1 MHCLKD
7 FIAGF
12 RGFQDSYFTSEKSLY
27 SSLREGQN
35 PKALV
40 VACSDSRADPALV
53 LGCKPGDIFVVRN
66 VANLVPHR
74 EDAAEADAVRSEER
88 RVGSSDV
95 CSSDLAYGVMHLGI
109 EHVIVLGHS
118 GCGGIAALLAHEKEE
133 TRDLISPWISLAG
146 RALGRIRP
154 LLEAGPESSARRA
167 CEQVSLLVSL
177 RNLLSY
183 PWIAQKVGRQELAL
197 HAWYFDLEQG
207 ELLGYFPASGG
218 FEPLIVRP

>member
-74 EDAAEADAVRSEER
+74 EDAAEADAVTAA
-88 RVGSSDV
+88 
-95 CSSDLAYGVMHLGI
+95 LAYGVMHLGI

-118 GCGGIAALLAHEKEE
+118 GCGFHWPGAPWAESGHCWKPGRKVRPGGPVNRFLCWSPCAICFPIPGSPKKWGGRNWRSMPGILIWSRANFWA
-133 TRDLISPWISLAG
+133 ISPLPA
-146 RALGRIRP
+146 
-154 LLEAGPESSARRA
+154 
-167 CEQVSLLVSL
+167 V
-177 RNLLSY
+177 LS
-183 PWIAQKVGRQELAL
+183 P
-197 HAWYFDLEQG
+197 
-207 ELLGYFPASGG
+207 
-218 FEPLIVRP
+218 

>member
-74 EDAAEADAVRSEER
+74 EDAAEADAVTAA
-88 RVGSSDV
+88 
-95 CSSDLAYGVMHLGI
+95 LAYGVMHLGI

-154 LLEAGPESSARRA
+154 LLEAGPESSAGGPVNRFLCWSPCAICFPIPGSPKKWGGRNWRSMPGILIWSRA
-167 CEQVSLLVSL
+167 NFWAISPLPAV
-177 RNLLSY
+177 LS
-183 PWIAQKVGRQELAL
+183 P
-197 HAWYFDLEQG
+197 
-207 ELLGYFPASGG
+207 
-218 FEPLIVRP
+218 

>member
-74 EDAAEADAVRSEER
+74 EDAAEADAVTAA
-88 RVGSSDV
+88 
-95 CSSDLAYGVMHLGI
+95 LAYGVMHLGI

>member
-35 PKALV
+35 PKGLV

-74 EDAAEADAVRSEER
+74 EDAAEADAVTAA
-88 RVGSSDV
+88 
-95 CSSDLAYGVMHLGI
+95 LAYGVMHLGI

>member
-1 MHCLKD
+1 MRDQKSGAGNRLFAEFRRFRLLSPDFLHCLQNSPNG
-7 FIAGF
+7 AGKTP
-12 RGFQDSYFTSEKSLY
+12 RPIG
-27 SSLREGQN
+27 SSTYVLLLV
-35 PKALV
+35 LV
-40 VACSDSRADPALV
+40 VVIHDLVVSVVILTAL
-53 LGCKPGDIFVVRN
+53 
-66 VANLVPHR
+66 
-74 EDAAEADAVRSEER
+74 
-88 RVGSSDV
+88 
-95 CSSDLAYGVMHLGI
+95 
-109 EHVIVLGHS
+109 
-118 GCGGIAALLAHEKEE
+118 GIAALLAHEKEE

>member
-74 EDAAEADAVRSEER
+74 EDAAEADAVTAA
-88 RVGSSDV
+88 
-95 CSSDLAYGVMHLGI
+95 LAYGVMHLGI

-118 GCGGIAALLAHEKEE
+118 GCGGIAALLAHEKDE

>member
-74 EDAAEADAVRSEER
+74 EDAAEADAVTAA
-88 RVGSSDV
+88 
-95 CSSDLAYGVMHLGI
+95 LAYGVMHLGI

-167 CEQVSLLVSL
+167 CEQGSLLVSL

>member
-74 EDAAEADAVRSEER
+74 EDAAEADAVTAA
-88 RVGSSDV
+88 
-95 CSSDLAYGVMHLGI
+95 LAYGVMHLGI

-133 TRDLISPWISLAG
+133 TRYLISPWISLAG

>member
-74 EDAAEADAVRSEER
+74 EDAAETDAVTAA
-88 RVGSSDV
+88 
-95 CSSDLAYGVMHLGI
+95 LAYGVMHLGI

>member
-40 VACSDSRADPALV
+40 VACSDSRADPALM

-74 EDAAEADAVRSEER
+74 EDAAEADAVTAA
-88 RVGSSDV
+88 
-95 CSSDLAYGVMHLGI
+95 LAYGVMHLGI

>member
-74 EDAAEADAVRSEER
+74 EDAAEADAVTAA
-88 RVGSSDV
+88 
-95 CSSDLAYGVMHLGI
+95 LAYGVMHLGI
-109 EHVIVLGHS
+109 EHVIILGHS

>member
-1 MHCLKD
+1 M
-7 FIAGF
+7 
-12 RGFQDSYFTSEKSLY
+12 Y

-74 EDAAEADAVRSEER
+74 EDAAEADAVTAA
-88 RVGSSDV
+88 
-95 CSSDLAYGVMHLGI
+95 LAYGVMHLGI